1 VFLLINIVLFTH
13 ANYSRPYPDGPL
25 ISPTYLNAADG
36 QRYWQVAINLADKF
50 SFSVPPLW
58 DSRPEYPLA
67 RSGPL
72 TALTF
77 SIPIKL
83 VGLDQAAY
91 WIVLFQCFFL
101 YVMALSARG
110 LATPF
115 GVNPNIIQG
124 LILFNPNLIGL
135 SHLAQSDLLFAGVFT
150 LLLSHLT
157 RMLSSPPNTSPS
169 AFLTL
174 GLFLGLLTLI
184 RDIGFAFTLFVPVVI
199 IFTIFIS
206 PTPLKTMARKLSLGL
221 LSALLVYIIV
231 ISPWSIRNHLVFGQL
246 SPVVG
251 QIQQLHYNYSQIVN
265 LKNSGFEGTNDEYIS
280 KRVNSVLYNQ
290 GQGECVDYLSRPISD
305 ECAGDLRN
313 AYAIALFSEPKL
325 ILGSAVVYA
334 TVRTLISGGSSRFI
348 EYLGFDRSDRSI
360 SSMQS
365 FSGLSNFKTYLIEA
379 AEGDKRTMILIVSC
393 FGFVLV
399 TRLAGILGFVY
410 TFYQR
415 PNSRHLQVFHLVI
428 GLFFLGVYFAV
439 STSRFRAPLEPILM
453 LYAAIGVER
462 FTSTNQV
469 ANKKVP

>member
-1 VFLLINIVLFTH
+1 
-13 ANYSRPYPDGPL
+13 
-25 ISPTYLNAADG
+25 
-36 QRYWQVAINLADKF
+36 
-50 SFSVPPLW
+50 
-58 DSRPEYPLA
+58 
-67 RSGPL
+67 
-72 TALTF
+72 
-77 SIPIKL
+77 
-83 VGLDQAAY
+83 
-91 WIVLFQCFFL
+91 
-101 YVMALSARG
+101 
-110 LATPF
+110 
-115 GVNPNIIQG
+115 
-124 LILFNPNLIGL
+124 
-135 SHLAQSDLLFAGVFT
+135 
-150 LLLSHLT
+150 
-157 RMLSSPPNTSPS
+157 
-169 AFLTL
+169 
-174 GLFLGLLTLI
+174 
-184 RDIGFAFTLFVPVVI
+184 
-199 IFTIFIS
+199 
-206 PTPLKTMARKLSLGL
+206 MARKLSLGL

-348 EYLGFDRSDRSI
+348 EYLGFDQSDRSI